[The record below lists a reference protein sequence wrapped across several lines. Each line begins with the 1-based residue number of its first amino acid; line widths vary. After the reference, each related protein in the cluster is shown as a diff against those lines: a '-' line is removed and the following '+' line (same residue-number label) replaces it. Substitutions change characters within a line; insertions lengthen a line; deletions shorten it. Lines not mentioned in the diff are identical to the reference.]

1 MRIRPFRALR
11 PTPAAAAAVA
21 CVPYDVVTT
30 DAARALAAGAPLSF
44 LHVTR
49 AEIDLGPHVDP
60 HDPVVYSAARAN
72 LARLRREAP
81 LVVEDEPALYV
92 YRLRDGGHEQTG
104 LAGCFPL
111 DDYDAG
117 AIRRHE
123 RTRRDKED
131 DRTHHMAAVGAQT
144 GIVFLAYRRRAEID
158 DLVAAV
164 RAGAPLFDFEAPD
177 GVRHTVWRATAG
189 QTADLVDGFAAVP
202 ALYIADGHHRAASA
216 ARARRELAWRGAEGV
231 GPTARDHLLAVAFPD
246 RETRILPYNRT
257 VSDLA
262 GAGPEEFLASVA
274 ARLPVTSADAA
285 TPGKGAVAMYVD
297 GRWHRVELSPS
308 AAGSA
313 SAFVAGGGAS
323 GPGAGGGA
331 SGPGTGGG
339 ASDPGTGGGASDPG
353 AGGGASGPGAG
364 GGASDPGTGG
374 GASHPGAGG
383 GGASD
388 PGAGGSAP
396 DPAAALDAA
405 RLQTLLLEPV
415 LRVED
420 IRTDPRVRFV
430 GGVHGTAELERL
442 VDSGEA
448 AVAFSL
454 AAVTMDEL
462 LAVSDAG
469 GIMPPKST
477 WFEPKLRDGLLTHLI

>member
-49 AEIDLGPHVDP
+49 AEIDLGPDVDP
-60 HDPVVYSAARAN
+60 HDPVVYDTARAN

-111 DDYDAG
+111 DDYDGG
-117 AIRRHE
+117 AIKRHE

-131 DRTHHMAAVGAQT
+131 DRTHHMAAVEAQT
-144 GIVFLAYRRRAEID
+144 GIVFLAYRRRAEVD
-158 DLVAAV
+158 DLVGAV

-216 ARARRELAWRGAEGV
+216 ARARRELAGKGADGA
-231 GPTARDHLLAVAFPD
+231 GPAARDHFVAVAFPD

-262 GAGPEEFLASVA
+262 GAGPEEFLAAVA
-274 ARLPVTSADAA
+274 ARLPVAPADAA

-297 GRWHRVELSPS
+297 GRWHRVGLTP
-308 AAGSA
+308 AAG
-313 SAFVAGGGAS
+313 VGAPD
-323 GPGAGGGA
+323 PGAGV
-331 SGPGTGGG
+331 
-339 ASDPGTGGGASDPG
+339 GASDPG
-353 AGGGASGPGAG
+353 AGGV
-364 GGASDPGTGG
+364 
-374 GASHPGAGG
+374 
-383 GGASD
+383 SD
-388 PGAGGSAP
+388 PGAGVGAS

-405 RLQTLLLEPV
+405 RLQALLLEPV

-430 GGVHGTAELERL
+430 GGVHGTGELERL

>member
-11 PTPAAAAAVA
+11 PTPSAAAAVA

-30 DAARALAAGAPLSF
+30 DAARALAADAPLSF

-49 AEIDLGPHVDP
+49 AEIDLAPDVDP
-60 HDPVVYSAARAN
+60 HDGVVYATARGN

-92 YRLRDGGHEQTG
+92 YRLRDGDHEQTG

-111 DDYDAG
+111 YDYDAG
-117 AIRRHE
+117 AIKRHE

-131 DRTHHMAAVGAQT
+131 DRTRHMAAVEAQT
-144 GIVFLAYRRRAEID
+144 GIVFLAYRRRAEMD

-202 ALYIADGHHRAASA
+202 ALYIADGHHRVASA
-216 ARARRELAWRGAEGV
+216 ARARHELAGGDGDGA
-231 GPTARDHLLAVAFPD
+231 GPAARDQLLGVAFPD

-262 GAGPEEFLASVA
+262 GAGPEGFLAAVA
-274 ARLPVTSADAA
+274 ARLPVAPADAA
-285 TPGKGAVAMYVD
+285 TPGKGAVGMYVD
-297 GRWHRVELSPS
+297 GRWHRVSLTP
-308 AAGSA
+308 AADS
-313 SAFVAGGGAS
+313 GAS
-323 GPGAGGGA
+323 GPGAGDGA
-331 SGPGTGGG
+331 TDL
-339 ASDPGTGGGASDPG
+339 A
-353 AGGGASGPGAG
+353 AG
-364 GGASDPGTGG
+364 
-374 GASHPGAGG
+374 
-383 GGASD
+383 
-388 PGAGGSAP
+388 
-396 DPAAALDAA
+396 LDAA
-405 RLQTLLLEPV
+405 RLQALLLEPV

-430 GGVHGTAELERL
+430 GGVHGTGELERL

>member
-21 CVPYDVVTT
+21 CVPYDVVST
-30 DAARALAAGAPLSF
+30 DAARVLAADGPLSF

-49 AEIDLGPHVDP
+49 AEIDLAPDVDP
-60 HDPVVYSAARAN
+60 HDPAVYATARDN

-92 YRLRDGGHEQTG
+92 YRLRDGDHEQTG

-111 DDYDAG
+111 DDYDGG

-131 DRTHHMAAVGAQT
+131 DRTRHMAAVEAQT

-164 RAGAPLFDFEAPD
+164 RAAAPLFDFEAPD

-202 ALYIADGHHRAASA
+202 ALYIADGHHRVASA
-216 ARARRELAWRGAEGV
+216 ARARRELAERGADGA
-231 GPTARDHLLAVAFPD
+231 GPAARDHFVAVAFPD

-262 GAGPEEFLASVA
+262 GAGPEEFLAAVA
-274 ARLPVTSADAA
+274 ARLPVAPADAT

-297 GRWHRVELSPS
+297 GRWHRVELDPATASSVS
-308 AAGSA
+308 ALA
-313 SAFVAGGGAS
+313 
-323 GPGAGGGA
+323 AGGGA

-339 ASDPGTGGGASDPG
+339 ASGPGTGGGASAPD
-353 AGGGASGPGAG
+353 AGGGAS
-364 GGASDPGTGG
+364 
-374 GASHPGAGG
+374 
-383 GGASD
+383 
-388 PGAGGSAP
+388 

-405 RLQTLLLEPV
+405 RLQALLLEPV

-420 IRTDPRVRFV
+420 IRTDSRVRFV
-430 GGVHGTAELERL
+430 GGVHGTGELERL

-477 WFEPKLRDGLLTHLI
+477 WFEPKLRDGLLTHLIG

>member
-11 PTPAAAAAVA
+11 PTPAAAASVA

-30 DAARALAAGAPLSF
+30 DAARALAADAPLSF

-49 AEIDLGPHVDP
+49 AEIDLAPDVDP
-60 HDPVVYSAARAN
+60 HDPVVYAAARAN

-117 AIRRHE
+117 AIKRHE

-177 GVRHTVWRATAG
+177 GVRHTVWRATAR

-202 ALYIADGHHRAASA
+202 ALYIADGHHRVASA
-216 ARARRELAWRGAEGV
+216 ARARRELAWRAAEGV
-231 GPTARDHLLAVAFPD
+231 EATARDQLLAVAFPD

-262 GAGPEEFLASVA
+262 GAGPEEFVAAVA
-274 ARLPVTSADAA
+274 ARLPVAPTDSA
-285 TPGKGAVAMYVD
+285 TPGKGAVAMYVG
-297 GRWHRVELSPS
+297 GRWHRVDLT
-308 AAGSA
+308 A
-313 SAFVAGGGAS
+313 AGGGAS
-323 GPGAGGGA
+323 DSSGGGTPDPAGGGA
-331 SGPGTGGG
+331 ADPSGG
-339 ASDPGTGGGASDPG
+339 AGSANRPAADGASDPG
-353 AGGGASGPGAG
+353 AG
-364 GGASDPGTGG
+364 
-374 GASHPGAGG
+374 
-383 GGASD
+383 
-388 PGAGGSAP
+388 
-396 DPAAALDAA
+396 LDAA

-430 GGVHGTAELERL
+430 GGVHGTGELERL

-462 LAVSDAG
+462 LAVSEAG

>member
-49 AEIDLGPHVDP
+49 AEIDLARDVDP
-60 HDPVVYSAARAN
+60 HHPAVYATARDN

-92 YRLRDGGHEQTG
+92 YRLRDGNHEQTG

-111 DDYDAG
+111 DDYDGG

-131 DRTHHMAAVGAQT
+131 DRTRHMAAVEAQT
-144 GIVFLAYRRRAEID
+144 GIVFLAYRRRADID

-164 RAGAPLFDFEAPD
+164 RKGAPLFDFEAPD

-216 ARARRELAWRGAEGV
+216 ARARRELAGRGAEGA
-231 GPTARDHLLAVAFPD
+231 GAAARDHFVAVAFPD

-262 GAGPEEFLASVA
+262 GAAPEEFLAAVA
-274 ARLPVTSADAA
+274 ARLPVAPADAA

-297 GRWHRVELSPS
+297 GRWHRVGLTP
-308 AAGSA
+308 AAG
-313 SAFVAGGGAS
+313 V
-323 GPGAGGGA
+323 
-331 SGPGTGGG
+331 G
-339 ASDPGTGGGASDPG
+339 ASDPGAGVNASDPGAGVGASDPG
-353 AGGGASGPGAG
+353 AGGVSDPGAG
-364 GGASDPGTGG
+364 GGASDPGV
-374 GASHPGAGG
+374 

-388 PGAGGSAP
+388 PGAGVGAP

-405 RLQTLLLEPV
+405 RLQALLLEPV

-430 GGVHGTAELERL
+430 GGVHGTGELERL

>member
-30 DAARALAAGAPLSF
+30 DAARALAADAPVSF

-49 AEIDLGPHVDP
+49 AEIDLAPDVDP
-60 HDPVVYSAARAN
+60 HDPSVYATARAN

-92 YRLRDGGHEQTG
+92 YRLRDGDHEQTG
-104 LAGCFPL
+104 LAGCFHL

-131 DRTHHMAAVGAQT
+131 DRTRHMAAVEAQT
-144 GIVFLAYRRRAEID
+144 GIVFLAYRRRVDID
-158 DLVAAV
+158 ALVAAV
-164 RAGAPLFDFEAPD
+164 RAGAPLFDFEASD

-216 ARARRELAWRGAEGV
+216 ARARRELGGRDAADA
-231 GPTARDHLLAVAFPD
+231 GPAARDHFVAVAFPD

-257 VSDLA
+257 VSDLG
-262 GAGPEEFLASVA
+262 GAAPEDFLAAVA
-274 ARLPVTSADAA
+274 ARLPVAPADAV
-285 TPGKGAVAMYVD
+285 TPGKGAVGMYVD
-297 GRWHRVELSPS
+297 GRWHRVELSPVAANSES
-308 AAGSA
+308 AL
-313 SAFVAGGGAS
+313 VV
-323 GPGAGGGA
+323 
-331 SGPGTGGG
+331 GGG
-339 ASDPGTGGGASDPG
+339 ASDPNPGGASNPG
-353 AGGGASGPGAG
+353 AGGG
-364 GGASDPGTGG
+364 
-374 GASHPGAGG
+374 
-383 GGASD
+383 
-388 PGAGGSAP
+388 AP

-405 RLQTLLLEPV
+405 RLQALLLEPV

-430 GGVHGTAELERL
+430 GGVHGTGELERL

>member
-21 CVPYDVVTT
+21 CVPYDVVSTE
-30 DAARALAAGAPLSF
+30 AARALAADAPLSF

-49 AEIDLGPHVDP
+49 AEIDLAPTVDP
-60 HDPVVYSAARAN
+60 HDPAVYAAARAN
-72 LARLRREAP
+72 LARLREEAP
-81 LVVEDEPALYV
+81 LVVEAEPALYV
-92 YRLRDGGHEQTG
+92 YRLRDGDHEQAG
-104 LAGCFPL
+104 LAGCFAL
-111 DDYDAG
+111 DDYDRD
-117 AIRRHE
+117 AIKRHE

-131 DRTHHMAAVGAQT
+131 DRTHHMAAVEAQT

-158 DLVAAV
+158 DLIAAV

-177 GVRHTVWRATAG
+177 GVRHTIWRATAG

-202 ALYIADGHHRAASA
+202 ALYIADGHHRVASA
-216 ARARRELAWRGAEGV
+216 ARARHVLAAEDADRAA
-231 GPTARDHLLAVAFPD
+231 PAARDHFLAVAFPD

-262 GAGPEEFLASVA
+262 GADAGQFLAAVA
-274 ARLPVTSADAA
+274 ARLPIRPTAET
-285 TPGKGAVAMYVD
+285 TPGKGAVAMYVG
-297 GRWHRVELSPS
+297 GRWLRVDL
-308 AAGSA
+308 GT
-313 SAFVAGGGAS
+313 VAGGGAS
-323 GPGAGGGA
+323 DAG
-331 SGPGTGGG
+331 
-339 ASDPGTGGGASDPG
+339 
-353 AGGGASGPGAG
+353 
-364 GGASDPGTGG
+364 
-374 GASHPGAGG
+374 
-383 GGASD
+383 
-388 PGAGGSAP
+388 
-396 DPAAALDAA
+396 AALDAA
-405 RLQTLLLEPV
+405 RLQELLLEPV
-415 LRVED
+415 LQVED

-430 GGVHGTAELERL
+430 GGVHGPRELERL

-454 AAVTMDEL
+454 AAVTIDEL

>member
-49 AEIDLGPHVDP
+49 AEIDLAPDVDP
-60 HDPVVYSAARAN
+60 HDPVVYATARAN
-72 LARLRREAP
+72 LARLRHEAP

-92 YRLRDGGHEQTG
+92 YRLRDGSHEQTG

-111 DDYDAG
+111 DDYDGG

-131 DRTHHMAAVGAQT
+131 DRTHHMVAVEAQT

-216 ARARRELAWRGAEGV
+216 ARARRELAGRGTEGA
-231 GPTARDHLLAVAFPD
+231 GAAARDHFVAVAFPD

-262 GAGPEEFLASVA
+262 GAGPEEFLAAVA
-274 ARLPVTSADAA
+274 ARLPVAPADAA

-297 GRWHRVELSPS
+297 GRWHRVGLMP
-308 AAGSA
+308 AAG
-313 SAFVAGGGAS
+313 V
-323 GPGAGGGA
+323 
-331 SGPGTGGG
+331 G
-339 ASDPGTGGGASDPG
+339 ASDPGAGVNASDPGAGVGASDPG
-353 AGGGASGPGAG
+353 AGGVSDPGAG
-364 GGASDPGTGG
+364 GGASDPGV
-374 GASHPGAGG
+374 

-388 PGAGGSAP
+388 PGAGVSAP

-405 RLQTLLLEPV
+405 RLQALLLEPV

-430 GGVHGTAELERL
+430 GGVHGTGELERL

-477 WFEPKLRDGLLTHLI
+477 WFEPKLRDGLLTHLIG

>member
-11 PTPAAAAAVA
+11 PTPPAAAAVA

-30 DAARALAAGAPLSF
+30 EAARALAAEAPLSF

-49 AEIDLGPHVDP
+49 AEIDLAPTVDP
-60 HDPVVYSAARAN
+60 HDPVVYATARAN
-72 LARLRREAP
+72 LERLRRAAP
-81 LVVEDEPALYV
+81 LVVEAEPALYV
-92 YRLRDGGHEQTG
+92 YRLRDGDHEQTG

-111 DDYDAG
+111 DDYDGG
-117 AIRRHE
+117 AIKRHE

-131 DRTHHMAAVGAQT
+131 DRTHHMAAIEAQT
-144 GIVFLAYRRRAEID
+144 GIVFLAYRRRTEMD
-158 DLVAAV
+158 DRVSAV
-164 RAGAPLFDFEAPD
+164 RAGAPLFDFQAPD
-177 GVRHTVWRATAG
+177 GVRHTVWRADAR

-202 ALYIADGHHRAASA
+202 ALYIADGHHRVASA
-216 ARARRELAWRGAEGV
+216 ARARHVLAGKDAGEA
-231 GPTARDHLLAVAFPD
+231 GPGARDHFLAVAFPD

-262 GAGPEEFLASVA
+262 GADRERFLAAVG
-274 ARLPVTSADAA
+274 ARLPVEPTAA
-285 TPGKGAVAMYVD
+285 TTPGKGAVAMYV
-297 GRWHRVELSPS
+297 GRRWYRVGLTP
-308 AAGSA
+308 
-313 SAFVAGGGAS
+313 
-323 GPGAGGGA
+323 P
-331 SGPGTGGG
+331 
-339 ASDPGTGGGASDPG
+339 
-353 AGGGASGPGAG
+353 
-364 GGASDPGTGG
+364 
-374 GASHPGAGG
+374 
-383 GGASD
+383 
-388 PGAGGSAP
+388 AGGSAP
-396 DPAAALDAA
+396 DTAAALDAA
-405 RLQTLLLEPV
+405 RLQALLLEPV
-415 LRVED
+415 LGVED

-430 GGVHGTAELERL
+430 GGVHGTRELERQ

>member
-30 DAARALAAGAPLSF
+30 DAARALAADAPLSF

-49 AEIDLGPHVDP
+49 AEVDLAPDVDP
-60 HDPVVYSAARAN
+60 HDGVVYATARDN

-92 YRLRDGGHEQTG
+92 YRLRDGDHEQTG

-117 AIRRHE
+117 AIKRHE

-131 DRTHHMAAVGAQT
+131 DRTHHMAAVEAQT
-144 GIVFLAYRRRAEID
+144 GIVFLAYRRRAEMD

-189 QTADLVDGFAAVP
+189 QTADLVDGFGAVP
-202 ALYIADGHHRAASA
+202 ALYIADGHHRVASA
-216 ARARRELAWRGAEGV
+216 ARARHELAGRRTDGA
-231 GPTARDHLLAVAFPD
+231 GPAARDQLLGVAFPD

-262 GAGPEEFLASVA
+262 GAGPEEFLAAVA
-274 ARLPVTSADAA
+274 ARLPVAPTDAP
-285 TPGKGAVAMYVD
+285 TPGKGGVAMYVD
-297 GRWHRVELSPS
+297 GRWHRVGLTP
-308 AAGSA
+308 AAGS
-313 SAFVAGGGAS
+313 GAS
-323 GPGAGGGA
+323 GPGAGDGA
-331 SGPGTGGG
+331 TDL
-339 ASDPGTGGGASDPG
+339 A
-353 AGGGASGPGAG
+353 AG
-364 GGASDPGTGG
+364 
-374 GASHPGAGG
+374 
-383 GGASD
+383 
-388 PGAGGSAP
+388 
-396 DPAAALDAA
+396 LDAA

-430 GGVHGTAELERL
+430 GGVHGTGELERL

>member
-49 AEIDLGPHVDP
+49 AEIDLGPDVDP
-60 HDPVVYSAARAN
+60 HDAAVYATARDN

-92 YRLRDGGHEQTG
+92 YRLRDGDHEQTG

-111 DDYDAG
+111 DDYDGG

-131 DRTHHMAAVGAQT
+131 DRTRHMAAVEAQT

-158 DLVAAV
+158 DLVAVV

-202 ALYIADGHHRAASA
+202 ALYIADGPHRAASA
-216 ARARRELAWRGAEGV
+216 ARARRELAGRGAEGA
-231 GPTARDHLLAVAFPD
+231 GPAARDHFVAVAFPD

-262 GAGPEEFLASVA
+262 GAAPEAFLAAVA
-274 ARLPVTSADAA
+274 ARLPVAPADAA

-297 GRWHRVELSPS
+297 GRWHRVGLTP
-308 AAGSA
+308 A
-313 SAFVAGGGAS
+313 AGGGAPD
-323 GPGAGGGA
+323 PGAGD
-331 SGPGTGGG
+331 G
-339 ASDPGTGGGASDPG
+339 ASDPGTRDGASDPAAGGASDPG
-353 AGGGASGPGAG
+353 AGGGAS
-364 GGASDPGTGG
+364 
-374 GASHPGAGG
+374 
-383 GGASD
+383 
-388 PGAGGSAP
+388 

-405 RLQTLLLEPV
+405 RLQALLLEPV

-430 GGVHGTAELERL
+430 GGVHGTGELERL

-477 WFEPKLRDGLLTHLI
+477 WFEPKLRDGLLTHLIG

>member
-30 DAARALAAGAPLSF
+30 GAARALAAGSPLSF

-49 AEIDLGPHVDP
+49 AEIDLAPDVDP
-60 HDPVVYSAARAN
+60 HDPVVYAAARAN

-92 YRLRDGGHEQTG
+92 YRLRDGDHEQTG

-111 DDYDAG
+111 DDYDEG
-117 AIRRHE
+117 AIKRHE
-123 RTRRDKED
+123 RTRPDKED
-131 DRTHHMAAVGAQT
+131 DRTRHMAAVEAQT
-144 GIVFLAYRRRAEID
+144 GIVFLAYRRRADID

-164 RAGAPLFDFEAPD
+164 RAGAPLFDFEAAD

-216 ARARRELAWRGAEGV
+216 ARARRELAGRGADGA
-231 GPTARDHLLAVAFPD
+231 GPDARDQLLAVAFPD
-246 RETRILPYNRT
+246 RETRILSYNRT
-257 VSDLA
+257 VADLA
-262 GAGPEEFLASVA
+262 GAGPEEFLAAVA
-274 ARLPVTSADAA
+274 ARLPVAPADAA

-297 GRWHRVELSPS
+297 GRWHRVDLTP
-308 AAGSA
+308 AAG
-313 SAFVAGGGAS
+313 VGAS
-323 GPGAGGGA
+323 GPAAGVGA
-331 SGPGTGGG
+331 S
-339 ASDPGTGGGASDPG
+339 SPG
-353 AGGGASGPGAG
+353 AGVGASSPGARVG
-364 GGASDPGTGG
+364 
-374 GASHPGAGG
+374 
-383 GGASD
+383 
-388 PGAGGSAP
+388 AP

-405 RLQTLLLEPV
+405 RLQALLLEPV

-462 LAVSDAG
+462 LAVSDVG

-477 WFEPKLRDGLLTHLI
+477 WFEPKLRDGLLTHLIG

>member
-49 AEIDLGPHVDP
+49 AEIDLAPDVDP
-60 HDPVVYSAARAN
+60 HDPVVYATARAN
-72 LARLRREAP
+72 LARLRHEAP
-81 LVVEDEPALYV
+81 LVVEDEPVLYV
-92 YRLRDGGHEQTG
+92 YRLRDGDHEQTG

-117 AIRRHE
+117 GIRRHE

-131 DRTHHMAAVGAQT
+131 DRTRHMAAVEAQT
-144 GIVFLAYRRRAEID
+144 GIVFLAYRRRADID

-189 QTADLVDGFAAVP
+189 QTAELVDGFAAVP
-202 ALYIADGHHRAASA
+202 ALYIADGHHRVASA
-216 ARARRELAWRGAEGV
+216 ARARRELAGRGAEGA
-231 GPTARDHLLAVAFPD
+231 GAAARDHFVAVAFPD
-246 RETRILPYNRT
+246 RQTRILPYNRT

-262 GAGPEEFLASVA
+262 GAAPEEFLAAVA
-274 ARLPVTSADAA
+274 ARLPVAPADAA

-297 GRWHRVELSPS
+297 GRWHRVGLSPAAASSVS
-308 AAGSA
+308 AL
-313 SAFVAGGGAS
+313 VAGGGAS
-323 GPGAGGGA
+323 GPGDGGGA
-331 SGPGTGGG
+331 LDPGTGDGTSDLGAGVG
-339 ASDPGTGGGASDPG
+339 ASDPAAGGVSDPG
-353 AGGGASGPGAG
+353 AGFGAQ
-364 GGASDPGTGG
+364 
-374 GASHPGAGG
+374 
-383 GGASD
+383 
-388 PGAGGSAP
+388 

-430 GGVHGTAELERL
+430 GGVHGTGELERL

>member
-49 AEIDLGPHVDP
+49 AEIDLARDVDP
-60 HDPVVYSAARAN
+60 HHPAVYATARDN

-92 YRLRDGGHEQTG
+92 YRLRDGNHEQTG
-104 LAGCFPL
+104 LAGCYPL
-111 DDYDAG
+111 DDYDGG

-131 DRTHHMAAVGAQT
+131 DRTRHMAAVEAQT
-144 GIVFLAYRRRAEID
+144 GIVFLAYRRRADID

-216 ARARRELAWRGAEGV
+216 ARARRELAGRGAEGA
-231 GPTARDHLLAVAFPD
+231 GAAARDHFVAVAFPD

-262 GAGPEEFLASVA
+262 GAGPEEFLAAVA
-274 ARLPVTSADAA
+274 ARLPVAPADAA

-297 GRWHRVELSPS
+297 GRWHRVGLTP
-308 AAGSA
+308 A
-313 SAFVAGGGAS
+313 AGGGA
-323 GPGAGGGA
+323 P
-331 SGPGTGGG
+331 
-339 ASDPGTGGGASDPG
+339 DPGTGGGASD
-353 AGGGASGPGAG
+353 S
-364 GGASDPGTGG
+364 GTGG
-374 GASHPGAGG
+374 AWDPRGG
-383 GGASD
+383 GGVS
-388 PGAGGSAP
+388 

-405 RLQTLLLEPV
+405 RLQALLLEPV

-430 GGVHGTAELERL
+430 GGVHGAGELERL

-477 WFEPKLRDGLLTHLI
+477 WFEPKLRDGLLTHLIG

>member
-21 CVPYDVVTT
+21 CVPYDVVSTE
-30 DAARALAAGAPLSF
+30 AARALAADAPLSF

-49 AEIDLGPHVDP
+49 AEIDLAPTVDP
-60 HDPVVYSAARAN
+60 HDPVVYAAARAN
-72 LARLRREAP
+72 LVRLREEAP
-81 LVVEDEPALYV
+81 LVVEAEPALYV
-92 YRLRDGGHEQTG
+92 YRLRDGDHEQAG
-104 LAGCFPL
+104 LAGCFAL
-111 DDYDAG
+111 DDYDGG
-117 AIRRHE
+117 AIKRHE

-131 DRTHHMAAVGAQT
+131 DRTHHMAAVEAQT

-158 DLVAAV
+158 ALIAAV

-177 GVRHTVWRATAG
+177 GVRHTIWRATAG

-202 ALYIADGHHRAASA
+202 ALYIADGHHRVASA
-216 ARARRELAWRGAEGV
+216 ARARHVLAAKDAGGAA
-231 GPTARDHLLAVAFPD
+231 PAARDHFLAVAFPD

-262 GAGPEEFLASVA
+262 GADADQFLAAVA
-274 ARLPVTSADAA
+274 ARLPIQPTAET
-285 TPGKGAVAMYVD
+285 TPGKGAVAMYL
-297 GRWHRVELSPS
+297 GRRWHRVDLGP
-308 AAGSA
+308 
-313 SAFVAGGGAS
+313 VAGGGAS
-323 GPGAGGGA
+323 DA
-331 SGPGTGGG
+331 
-339 ASDPGTGGGASDPG
+339 
-353 AGGGASGPGAG
+353 
-364 GGASDPGTGG
+364 
-374 GASHPGAGG
+374 
-383 GGASD
+383 
-388 PGAGGSAP
+388 
-396 DPAAALDAA
+396 AAALDAA
-405 RLQTLLLEPV
+405 RLQELLLEPV
-415 LRVED
+415 LQVED

-430 GGVHGTAELERL
+430 GGVHGPRELERL

-454 AAVTMDEL
+454 AAVTIDEL

>member
-49 AEIDLGPHVDP
+49 AEIDLAPDVDP
-60 HDPVVYSAARAN
+60 HDPVVYAAARAN

-92 YRLRDGGHEQTG
+92 YRLRDGDHEQTG

-111 DDYDAG
+111 DDYDGG
-117 AIRRHE
+117 AIKRHE

-131 DRTHHMAAVGAQT
+131 DRTHHMAAVEAQT

-216 ARARRELAWRGAEGV
+216 ARARRELAGRGAEGA
-231 GPTARDHLLAVAFPD
+231 GPAARDHFVAVAFPD

-262 GAGPEEFLASVA
+262 GAGAEEFLAAVA
-274 ARLPVTSADAA
+274 ARLPVAPADTA

-297 GRWHRVELSPS
+297 GRWHRVGLAP
-308 AAGSA
+308 A
-313 SAFVAGGGAS
+313 
-323 GPGAGGGA
+323 
-331 SGPGTGGG
+331 
-339 ASDPGTGGGASDPG
+339 
-353 AGGGASGPGAG
+353 AG
-364 GGASDPGTGG
+364 GGASDPVPLVPVATARTQAPVAAPRIPAAVVAPPTPPRRWTPRACRRCCSSRCCGSRT
-374 GASHPGAGG
+374 
-383 GGASD
+383 
-388 PGAGGSAP
+388 SAP
-396 DPAAALDAA
+396 TPGCGSSAACTAPASSSGSSIRA
-405 RLQTLLLEPV
+405 RRRWRSPS
-415 LRVED
+415 
-420 IRTDPRVRFV
+420 PR
-430 GGVHGTAELERL
+430 
-442 VDSGEA
+442 
-448 AVAFSL
+448 
-454 AAVTMDEL
+454 
-462 LAVSDAG
+462 
-469 GIMPPKST
+469 
-477 WFEPKLRDGLLTHLI
+477 

>member
-30 DAARALAAGAPLSF
+30 DAARALAADAPLSF

-49 AEIDLGPHVDP
+49 AEIDLAPDVDP
-60 HDPVVYSAARAN
+60 HDPVVYATARAN
-72 LARLRREAP
+72 LARLRQEAP
-81 LVVEDEPALYV
+81 LVVEDEPALYA
-92 YRLRDGGHEQTG
+92 YRLRDGDHEQTG

-111 DDYDAG
+111 DDYDEG
-117 AIRRHE
+117 AIKRHE

-131 DRTHHMAAVGAQT
+131 DRTRHMAAVEAQT
-144 GIVFLAYRRRAEID
+144 GIVFLAYRRRAAID

-164 RAGAPLFDFEAPD
+164 CAGEPLFDFEAPD
-177 GVRHTVWRATAG
+177 GVRHTVWRATAR

-202 ALYIADGHHRAASA
+202 ALYIADGHHRVASA
-216 ARARRELAWRGAEGV
+216 ARARRELAGRGVVEGT
-231 GPTARDHLLAVAFPD
+231 GPAARDQLLAVAFPD

-257 VSDLA
+257 VADLA
-262 GAGPEEFLASVA
+262 GAAPEEFLAAVA
-274 ARLPVTSADAA
+274 ARLPVAPADAA
-285 TPGKGAVAMYVD
+285 TPDKGAVAMYID
-297 GRWHRVELSPS
+297 GRWRRVGLT
-308 AAGSA
+308 
-313 SAFVAGGGAS
+313 
-323 GPGAGGGA
+323 
-331 SGPGTGGG
+331 PGTGGG
-339 ASDPGTGGGASDPG
+339 ASGPSRGGAS
-353 AGGGASGPGAG
+353 
-364 GGASDPGTGG
+364 
-374 GASHPGAGG
+374 
-383 GGASD
+383 
-388 PGAGGSAP
+388 

-405 RLQTLLLEPV
+405 RLEALLLAPV

-430 GGVHGTAELERL
+430 GGVHGTGELERL

-454 AAVTMDEL
+454 TAVTMDEL

>member
-49 AEIDLGPHVDP
+49 AEIDLGPDVDA
-60 HDPVVYSAARAN
+60 HDPVVYDTARAN

-92 YRLRDGGHEQTG
+92 YRLRDADHEQTG

-131 DRTHHMAAVGAQT
+131 DRTRHMAAVEAQT
-144 GIVFLAYRRRAEID
+144 GIVFLAYRRRAAID

-216 ARARRELAWRGAEGV
+216 ARARHELAGRGADGA
-231 GPTARDHLLAVAFPD
+231 GPAARDHFVAVAFPD

-262 GAGPEEFLASVA
+262 GAGPEEFLAAVA
-274 ARLPVTSADAA
+274 ARLPVAPADAA
-285 TPGKGAVAMYVD
+285 MPGKGAVAMYVD
-297 GRWHRVELSPS
+297 GRWHRVGLTP
-308 AAGSA
+308 AAG
-313 SAFVAGGGAS
+313 V
-323 GPGAGGGA
+323 
-331 SGPGTGGG
+331 G
-339 ASDPGTGGGASDPG
+339 ASDPGTGVGASDAA
-353 AGGGASGPGAG
+353 AGV
-364 GGASDPGTGG
+364 GASDPGTGV
-374 GASHPGAGG
+374 
-383 GGASD
+383 GASD
-388 PGAGGSAP
+388 PAAGVGASDAAVGVGAS

-405 RLQTLLLEPV
+405 RLQALLLEPV

-430 GGVHGTAELERL
+430 GGVHGTGELERL

>member
-1 MRIRPFRALR
+1 MY
-11 PTPAAAAAVA
+11 AAAR
-21 CVPYDVVTT
+21 D
-30 DAARALAAGAPLSF
+30 
-44 LHVTR
+44 
-49 AEIDLGPHVDP
+49 
-60 HDPVVYSAARAN
+60 N

-92 YRLRDGGHEQTG
+92 YRLRDGGHEQAG

-111 DDYDAG
+111 DDYDGG
-117 AIRRHE
+117 AIKRHE

-131 DRTHHMAAVGAQT
+131 DRTRHMTAVGAQT
-144 GIVFLAYRRRAEID
+144 GIVFLAYRRRAAID

-177 GVRHTVWRATAG
+177 GVRHTVWRAAAA
-189 QTADLVDGFAAVP
+189 QTADLADAFAAVP
-202 ALYIADGHHRAASA
+202 ALYIADGHHRVASA
-216 ARARRELAWRGAEGV
+216 ARARRELAGRGAAGA
-231 GPTARDHLLAVAFPD
+231 GPAARDHLLAVAFPD

-262 GAGPEEFLASVA
+262 GAGPEEFLAAVA
-274 ARLPVTSADAA
+274 AKLPVEPTDAP

-297 GRWHRVELSPS
+297 GRWHRVGLTS
-308 AAGSA
+308 AAG
-313 SAFVAGGGAS
+313 GGTS
-323 GPGAGGGA
+323 GPGAGGGT
-331 SGPGTGGG
+331 SGPGAG
-339 ASDPGTGGGASDPG
+339 DGASDPG
-353 AGGGASGPGAG
+353 AGGGTS
-364 GGASDPGTGG
+364 
-374 GASHPGAGG
+374 
-383 GGASD
+383 
-388 PGAGGSAP
+388 

-405 RLQTLLLEPV
+405 RLQALLLEPV

-430 GGVHGTAELERL
+430 GGVHGTGELERL

>member
-21 CVPYDVVTT
+21 CVPYDVVSTE
-30 DAARALAAGAPLSF
+30 AARALAADAPLSF

-49 AEIDLGPHVDP
+49 AEIDLAPTVDP
-60 HDPVVYSAARAN
+60 HDPAVYAAARVN
-72 LARLRREAP
+72 LARLREEAP
-81 LVVEDEPALYV
+81 LVVEAEPALYV
-92 YRLRDGGHEQTG
+92 YRLRDGDHEQAG
-104 LAGCFPL
+104 LAGCFAL
-111 DDYDAG
+111 DDYDGG
-117 AIRRHE
+117 AIKRHE

-131 DRTHHMAAVGAQT
+131 DRTHHMAAVEAQT

-158 DLVAAV
+158 DLSAAV

-177 GVRHTVWRATAG
+177 GVRHTIWRATAR

-202 ALYIADGHHRAASA
+202 ALYIADGHHRVASA
-216 ARARRELAWRGAEGV
+216 ARARHVLAAEDAGGAA
-231 GPTARDHLLAVAFPD
+231 PAARDHFLAVAFPD

-262 GAGPEEFLASVA
+262 GADADQFLAAVA
-274 ARLPVTSADAA
+274 ARLPIQPTAEA
-285 TPGKGAVAMYVD
+285 TPGKGAVAMYL
-297 GRWHRVELSPS
+297 GRRWHRVDLNP
-308 AAGSA
+308 A
-313 SAFVAGGGAS
+313 
-323 GPGAGGGA
+323 
-331 SGPGTGGG
+331 
-339 ASDPGTGGGASDPG
+339 
-353 AGGGASGPGAG
+353 AG
-364 GGASDPGTGG
+364 GGASD
-374 GASHPGAGG
+374 A
-383 GGASD
+383 
-388 PGAGGSAP
+388 
-396 DPAAALDAA
+396 AAALDAA
-405 RLQTLLLEPV
+405 RLQELLLEPV

-430 GGVHGTAELERL
+430 GGVHGPRELERL

-454 AAVTMDEL
+454 AAVTIDEL

>member
-21 CVPYDVVTT
+21 CVPYDVVSTE
-30 DAARALAAGAPLSF
+30 AARALAADAPLSF

-49 AEIDLGPHVDP
+49 AEIDLAPTVDP
-60 HDPVVYSAARAN
+60 HDPAVYAAARAN
-72 LARLRREAP
+72 LARLREEAP
-81 LVVEDEPALYV
+81 LVVEAEPALYV
-92 YRLRDGGHEQTG
+92 YRLRDGDHEQAG
-104 LAGCFPL
+104 LAGCFAL
-111 DDYDAG
+111 DDYDRD
-117 AIRRHE
+117 AIKRHE

-131 DRTHHMAAVGAQT
+131 DRTHHMAAVEAQT

-177 GVRHTVWRATAG
+177 GVRHTIWRATAG

-202 ALYIADGHHRAASA
+202 ALYIADGHHRVASA
-216 ARARRELAWRGAEGV
+216 ARARHVLAAKDAGGAA
-231 GPTARDHLLAVAFPD
+231 PAPRDHFLAVAFPD

-262 GAGPEEFLASVA
+262 GADAEQFLAAVA
-274 ARLPVTSADAA
+274 ARLPIRPTAET
-285 TPGKGAVAMYVD
+285 TPGKGAVAMYV
-297 GRWHRVELSPS
+297 GRRWHRVDLGP
-308 AAGSA
+308 
-313 SAFVAGGGAS
+313 VAGGGAS
-323 GPGAGGGA
+323 DA
-331 SGPGTGGG
+331 
-339 ASDPGTGGGASDPG
+339 
-353 AGGGASGPGAG
+353 
-364 GGASDPGTGG
+364 
-374 GASHPGAGG
+374 
-383 GGASD
+383 
-388 PGAGGSAP
+388 
-396 DPAAALDAA
+396 AAALDAA
-405 RLQTLLLEPV
+405 RLQELLLEPV
-415 LRVED
+415 LQVED

-430 GGVHGTAELERL
+430 GGVHGPRELERL

-454 AAVTMDEL
+454 AAVTIDEL

>member
-30 DAARALAAGAPLSF
+30 DAARALGADAPLSF

-49 AEIDLGPHVDP
+49 AEIGLAPDVDA
-60 HDPVVYSAARAN
+60 HDPAVYAAARAN

-117 AIRRHE
+117 AIKRHE

-131 DRTHHMAAVGAQT
+131 DRTHHMAAVEAQT

-164 RAGAPLFDFEAPD
+164 RGGAPLFDFEAPD
-177 GVRHTVWRATAG
+177 GVRHTVWRAVAG
-189 QTADLVDGFAAVP
+189 QTADLVDAFAAVP
-202 ALYIADGHHRAASA
+202 ALYIADGHHRVASA
-216 ARARRELAWRGAEGV
+216 ARARRELAWRAAEGV
-231 GPTARDHLLAVAFPD
+231 EPTARDQLLAVAFPD
-246 RETRILPYNRT
+246 RVTRILPYNRT

-262 GAGPEEFLASVA
+262 GAGPEEFVAAVA
-274 ARLPVTSADAA
+274 ARLPVAPTDAA
-285 TPGKGAVAMYVD
+285 TPGKGSVAMYVG
-297 GRWHRVELSPS
+297 GRWHRVDLT
-308 AAGSA
+308 AAGGGTSDSGGA
-313 SAFVAGGGAS
+313 GTLDPAGGGAADPS
-323 GPGAGGGA
+323 GGAGSA
-331 SGPGTGGG
+331 NRP
-339 ASDPGTGGGASDPG
+339 AADGASDPG
-353 AGGGASGPGAG
+353 AG
-364 GGASDPGTGG
+364 
-374 GASHPGAGG
+374 
-383 GGASD
+383 
-388 PGAGGSAP
+388 
-396 DPAAALDAA
+396 LDAA

-430 GGVHGTAELERL
+430 GGVHGTRELERL

-454 AAVTMDEL
+454 AAVTMGEL

>member
-11 PTPAAAAAVA
+11 PTAAAAAEVA

-30 DAARALAAGAPLSF
+30 DEARALAAGVPLSF

-49 AEIDLGPHVDP
+49 AEIGLAPDVDP
-60 HDPVVYSAARAN
+60 HHASVYAAARAN
-72 LARLRREAP
+72 LARLRQAAP

-111 DDYDAG
+111 DDYDGG
-117 AIRRHE
+117 AIKRHE

-131 DRTHHMAAVGAQT
+131 DRTRHMAAVEAQT
-144 GIVFLAYRRRAEID
+144 GIVFLAYRRRAELD

-177 GVRHTVWRATAG
+177 GVRHTVWRATAR
-189 QTADLVDGFAAVP
+189 QTVDLVDGFAAVP
-202 ALYIADGHHRAASA
+202 ALYIADGHHRVASA
-216 ARARRELAWRGAEGV
+216 ARARRELAGSVAGGT
-231 GPTARDHLLAVAFPD
+231 GPAARDHLLAVAFPD

-262 GAGPEEFLASVA
+262 GAGPEAFLAAVA
-274 ARLPVTSADAA
+274 ARLPLEPTDA
-285 TPGKGAVAMYVD
+285 TVPGKGAVAMYVG
-297 GRWHRVELSPS
+297 GRWHRVGLTLP
-308 AAGSA
+308 
-313 SAFVAGGGAS
+313 AGGGAADA
-323 GPGAGGGA
+323 GAGDGA
-331 SGPGTGGG
+331 
-339 ASDPGTGGGASDPG
+339 A
-353 AGGGASGPGAG
+353 
-364 GGASDPGTGG
+364 
-374 GASHPGAGG
+374 
-383 GGASD
+383 
-388 PGAGGSAP
+388 
-396 DPAAALDAA
+396 DPAAGLDAA
-405 RLQTLLLEPV
+405 RLQSLLLEPV

-430 GGVHGTAELERL
+430 GGVHGTGELERR

-462 LAVSDAG
+462 LSVSDAG

>member
-30 DAARALAAGAPLSF
+30 DAARALAADAPLSF

-49 AEIDLGPHVDP
+49 AEIDLGPDVDP
-60 HDPVVYSAARAN
+60 HDPVVYDTARAN
-72 LARLRREAP
+72 LARLRHEAP

-92 YRLRDGGHEQTG
+92 YRLRDGDHEQTG

-111 DDYDAG
+111 DDYDGG

-131 DRTHHMAAVGAQT
+131 DRTRHMAAVEAQT
-144 GIVFLAYRRRAEID
+144 GIVFLAYRRRAAID

-164 RAGAPLFDFEAPD
+164 RTGAPLFDFEAPD
-177 GVRHTVWRATAG
+177 GVRHTVWRASAG

-216 ARARRELAWRGAEGV
+216 ARARRELAGRGADGA
-231 GPTARDHLLAVAFPD
+231 GPAARDHFVAVAFPD

-262 GAGPEEFLASVA
+262 GAGPEEFLAAVA
-274 ARLPVTSADAA
+274 ARLPVAPADAA
-285 TPGKGAVAMYVD
+285 TPDKGAVAMYVD
-297 GRWHRVELSPS
+297 GRWHRVGLTPAAASSGS
-308 AAGSA
+308 ALVAGSGA
-313 SAFVAGGGAS
+313 SNPGAGDRVS
-323 GPGAGGGA
+323 GPGA
-331 SGPGTGGG
+331 
-339 ASDPGTGGGASDPG
+339 GGGASDPG
-353 AGGGASGPGAG
+353 AGGGAPDPGAG
-364 GGASDPGTGG
+364 GGAS
-374 GASHPGAGG
+374 
-383 GGASD
+383 
-388 PGAGGSAP
+388 

-405 RLQTLLLEPV
+405 RLQALLLEPV

-430 GGVHGTAELERL
+430 GGVHGTGELERL

>member
-11 PTPAAAAAVA
+11 PTPASAPAVA

-30 DAARALAAGAPLSF
+30 DAARALAAVAPLSF

-49 AEIDLGPHVDP
+49 AEIDLARDVDP
-60 HDPVVYSAARAN
+60 HDPSVYAAARAN
-72 LARLRREAP
+72 LVRLRREAP
-81 LVVEDEPALYV
+81 LVVEDEPSLYV

-117 AIRRHE
+117 AIKRHE

-131 DRTHHMAAVGAQT
+131 DRTHHMAAVEAQT

-164 RAGAPLFDFEAPD
+164 RAGAPLFDFQAPD
-177 GVRHTVWRATAG
+177 GVRHTVWRANAR

-202 ALYIADGHHRAASA
+202 ALYIADGHHRVASA
-216 ARARRELAWRGAEGV
+216 ARARRELAGRDAEGA
-231 GPTARDHLLAVAFPD
+231 GPAARDQLLAVAFPD

-262 GAGPEEFLASVA
+262 GAGPEEFLAAVA
-274 ARLPVTSADAA
+274 ARLPVGPADTA
-285 TPGKGAVAMYVD
+285 TPRKGTVAMYLD
-297 GRWHRVELSPS
+297 GRWRRVGLTP
-308 AAGSA
+308 AARVGASGPGAVGGSDR
-313 SAFVAGGGAS
+313 AGGGAS
-323 GPGAGGGA
+323 GTGAGGDA
-331 SGPGTGGG
+331 T
-339 ASDPGTGGGASDPG
+339 
-353 AGGGASGPGAG
+353 
-364 GGASDPGTGG
+364 
-374 GASHPGAGG
+374 
-383 GGASD
+383 
-388 PGAGGSAP
+388 

-405 RLQTLLLEPV
+405 RLQTLLLQPV

-430 GGVHGTAELERL
+430 GGVHGTGELERL

>member
-21 CVPYDVVTT
+21 CVPYDVVSTE
-30 DAARALAAGAPLSF
+30 AARALAADAPLSF

-49 AEIDLGPHVDP
+49 AEIDLAPTVDP
-60 HDPVVYSAARAN
+60 HDPAVYAAARAN
-72 LARLRREAP
+72 LARLREEAP
-81 LVVEDEPALYV
+81 LVVEAEPALYV
-92 YRLRDGGHEQTG
+92 YRLRDGDHEQAG
-104 LAGCFPL
+104 LAGCFAL
-111 DDYDAG
+111 DDYDRD
-117 AIRRHE
+117 AIKRHE

-131 DRTHHMAAVGAQT
+131 DRTHHMAAVEAQT

-177 GVRHTVWRATAG
+177 GVRHTIWRATAG
-189 QTADLVDGFAAVP
+189 QTADLADGFAAVP
-202 ALYIADGHHRAASA
+202 ALYIADGHHRVASA
-216 ARARRELAWRGAEGV
+216 ARARHVLAAKDAGGAA
-231 GPTARDHLLAVAFPD
+231 PAPRNHFLAVAFPD

-262 GAGPEEFLASVA
+262 GADAGQFLAAVA
-274 ARLPVTSADAA
+274 ARLPIRPTAET
-285 TPGKGAVAMYVD
+285 TPGKGAVAMYVG
-297 GRWHRVELSPS
+297 GRWLRVDL
-308 AAGSA
+308 GT
-313 SAFVAGGGAS
+313 VAGGGAS
-323 GPGAGGGA
+323 DAG
-331 SGPGTGGG
+331 
-339 ASDPGTGGGASDPG
+339 
-353 AGGGASGPGAG
+353 
-364 GGASDPGTGG
+364 
-374 GASHPGAGG
+374 
-383 GGASD
+383 
-388 PGAGGSAP
+388 
-396 DPAAALDAA
+396 AALDAA
-405 RLQTLLLEPV
+405 RLQELLLEPV
-415 LRVED
+415 LQVED

-430 GGVHGTAELERL
+430 GGVHGPRELERL

-454 AAVTMDEL
+454 AAVTIDEL